1 MRSIIRLILRSGPQG
16 RVSKDGSQSW
26 CCPPFETPRP
36 ARLLRVRWVL
46 SLLLA
51 LLVTPAFAQI
61 KTIRAV
67 MHSDLKVLDP
77 IWTTANIVRNHG
89 YMVWDTLFAMDEK
102 MQPQPQMVDRWELS
116 PDRLVYTFTLRD
128 GLKWHDGKPV
138 TAEDCIAS
146 IKRWGARDS
155 TGVKLLS
162 FVTDFEAV
170 DDKTFKIVLR
180 EPYGL
185 VIDSLAKPGS
195 STPLMMPKRIA
206 DTDPAKQIDEF
217 IGSGP
222 FIFKK
227 DEWKPGDRTVYA
239 RNPDYKPRPE
249 PPSGLAGGKVAK
261 VDRVEWLAIPDHQ
274 TAVNALLAGEID
286 YIEAPPHDLKSLL
299 KADKNIRLEVYNTTG
314 AQYVFRWNTVVPP
327 FDNEK
332 VRRAAMY
339 AFNQKAFLEGVIGD
353 AAYYQTCDAM
363 FVCGTPLENSAGM
376 AGLLQSNFARSKE
389 LLKEAG
395 YAGTSIVMLH
405 TTDIAVLTNAGPI
418 AKSLLEQGG
427 FKVEMVPL
435 DFQAIVARRL
445 RKTPPADGG
454 WNGFMTAWLSIDMMN
469 PLTNSMLTASC
480 DKANFGW
487 PCDVEVER
495 LRDAYARAPDL
506 ASRQKIATDLQARA
520 VQYGTHIHLGQ
531 YTLPTA
537 TRADRLSGMVKSPI
551 PVFWGIEKKG
561 N

>member
-1 MRSIIRLILRSGPQG
+1 MISRAAALAGA
-16 RVSKDGSQSW
+16 
-26 CCPPFETPRP
+26 C
-36 ARLLRVRWVL
+36 AA
-46 SLLLA
+46 LLLA
-51 LLVTPAFAQI
+51 GPAHAQ
-61 KTIRAV
+61 KTVRAV

-89 YMVWDTLFAMDEK
+89 YMVWDTLFAMDDK
-102 MQPQPQMVDRWELS
+102 LVAQPQMVDKWELS
-116 PDRLVYTFTLRD
+116 ADRLTYSFTLRD

-138 TAEDCIAS
+138 TSEDCIAS
-146 IKRWGARDS
+146 LSRWGVRDS
-155 TGVKLLS
+155 TGSKLLS
-162 FVTDFEAV
+162 FVAGFEATAE
-170 DDKTFKIVLR
+170 KSFRIVLK

-185 VIDSLAKPGS
+185 VIDSLAKPGG

-206 DTDPAKQIDEF
+206 ETDPAKQIDEF
-217 IGSGP
+217 IGSWP

-227 DEWKPGDRTVYA
+227 DEWKPGDRTVYV
-239 RNPDYKPRPE
+239 RNPDYVPRAE
-249 PPSGLAGGKVAK
+249 PASGLAGGKVAK

-286 YIEAPPHDLKSLL
+286 YIEAPPHDLKALL
-299 KADKNIRLEVYNTTG
+299 LADKNIRLEVLNKIG

-327 FDNEK
+327 FNNEK
-332 VRRAAMY
+332 IRRAAMY
-339 AFNQKAFLEGVIGD
+339 AFDQKSFLEGVIGD
-353 AAYYQTCDAM
+353 DRYYRTCDAM

-376 AGLLQSNFARSKE
+376 DGLARGNFAKSKE

-395 YAGTSIVMLH
+395 YDGTPLVMLH

-418 AKSLLEQGG
+418 AKDLLEKGG

-435 DFQAIVARRL
+435 DFQAIVSRRL
-445 RKTPPADGG
+445 RKTLPADGG
-454 WNGFMTAWLSIDMMN
+454 WNGFMTSWLSVDMMN

-487 PCDVEVER
+487 PCDAEVER

-506 ASRQKIATDLQARA
+506 PARQKITAELQARA

-537 TRADRLSGMVKSPI
+537 TRSDRISNVVVSPI
-551 PVFWGIEKKG
+551 PVFWGMEKK
-561 N
+561 

>member
-1 MRSIIRLILRSGPQG
+1 MS
-16 RVSKDGSQSW
+16 V
-26 CCPPFETPRP
+26 
-36 ARLLRVRWVL
+36 RLLAAAA
-46 SLLLA
+46 LA
-51 LLVTPAFAQI
+51 AGFVVSPASAQT
-61 KTIRAV
+61 KTVRAV

-89 YMVWDTLFAMDEK
+89 YMVWDTLFAMDDK
-102 MQPQPQMVDRWELS
+102 LQPRPQMVDKWELS
-116 PDRLVYTFTLRD
+116 ADKLAYSFTLRD

-138 TAEDCIAS
+138 TSEDCIAS
-146 IKRWGARDS
+146 IKRWGARDA
-155 TGVKLLS
+155 TGSKLMS
-162 FVTDFEAV
+162 FVAGFEAV
-170 DDKTFKIVLR
+170 DEKTFKLSLK

-185 VIDSLAKPGS
+185 VIDSLAKPGG

-206 DTDPAKQIDEF
+206 DTDPGKQISEF

-222 FIFKK
+222 FIFKT
-227 DEWKPGDRTVYA
+227 DEWKPGDRTVYI
-239 RNPDYKPRPE
+239 RNPNYKPRAE

-261 VDRVEWLAIPDHQ
+261 VDRVEWLAIPDHM

-299 KADKNIRLEVYNTTG
+299 LADKNIKLEVLNKIG

-327 FDNEK
+327 FNNEK
-332 VRRAAMY
+332 IRRAAMY
-339 AFNQKAFLEGVIGD
+339 AFDQKAFLEGVIGD
-353 AAYYQTCDAM
+353 QRYYQTCDAM
-363 FVCGTPLENSAGM
+363 FVCGTPLENAAGM
-376 AGLLQSNFARSKE
+376 DGLARGNFAKSKE

-395 YAGTSIVMLH
+395 YDGAPVVMLH

-418 AKSLLEQGG
+418 AKDLLEKGG

-435 DFQAIVARRL
+435 DFQAIVSRRL

-454 WNGFMTAWLSIDMMN
+454 WNGFMTAWLSVDMMN

-480 DKANFGW
+480 EKANFGW
-487 PCDVEVER
+487 PCDSEVER
-495 LRDAYARAPDL
+495 LRDAYARAPDT
-506 ASRQKIATDLQARA
+506 ASRQKIAADLQARA

-537 TRADRLSGMVKSPI
+537 TRADRLSGVVTSPV
-551 PVFWGIEKKG
+551 PVFWGIEKK
-561 N
+561 

>member
-1 MRSIIRLILRSGPQG
+1 
-16 RVSKDGSQSW
+16 
-26 CCPPFETPRP
+26 
-36 ARLLRVRWVL
+36 
-46 SLLLA
+46 
-51 LLVTPAFAQI
+51 
-61 KTIRAV
+61 
-67 MHSDLKVLDP
+67 
-77 IWTTANIVRNHG
+77 
-89 YMVWDTLFAMDEK
+89 
-102 MQPQPQMVDRWELS
+102 
-116 PDRLVYTFTLRD
+116 
-128 GLKWHDGKPV
+128 
-138 TAEDCIAS
+138 
-146 IKRWGARDS
+146 
-155 TGVKLLS
+155 
-162 FVTDFEAV
+162 
-170 DDKTFKIVLR
+170 
-180 EPYGL
+180 
-185 VIDSLAKPGS
+185 
-195 STPLMMPKRIA
+195 
-206 DTDPAKQIDEF
+206 
-217 IGSGP
+217 
-222 FIFKK
+222 
-227 DEWKPGDRTVYA
+227 
-239 RNPDYKPRPE
+239 
-249 PPSGLAGGKVAK
+249 
-261 VDRVEWLAIPDHQ
+261 PDHQ

-299 KADKNIRLEVYNTTG
+299 KADKNIRLEVYNATG

-327 FDNEK
+327 FNNEK

-353 AAYYQTCDAM
+353 EAYYQTCDAM

-376 AGLLQSNFARSKE
+376 EGLLQSNFARSKE

-395 YAGTSIVMLH
+395 YDGTPIVMLH

-445 RKTPPADGG
+445 RKTPPAEGG

-487 PCDVEVER
+487 PCDAEVER

-506 ASRQKIATDLQARA
+506 LSRQKIAAELQARA

-551 PVFWGIEKKG
+551 PVFWNIEKKA

>member
-1 MRSIIRLILRSGPQG
+1 MKL
-16 RVSKDGSQSW
+16 
-26 CCPPFETPRP
+26 
-36 ARLLRVRWVL
+36 RLLAAAAWAAAFAI
-46 SLLLA
+46 S
-51 LLVTPAFAQI
+51 PAFAQT

-116 PDRLVYTFTLRD
+116 PDRLVYSFTLRD

-138 TAEDCIAS
+138 TSEDCIAS

-162 FVTDFEAV
+162 FVTDFETV
-170 DDKTFKIVLR
+170 DDKTFRIILK

-185 VIDSLAKPGS
+185 VIDSLAKPGG

-217 IGSGP
+217 VGSGP

-227 DEWKPGDRTVYA
+227 DEWKPGERTVYV

-327 FDNEK
+327 FNNEK

-353 AAYYQTCDAM
+353 DAYYQTCDAM

-376 AGLLQSNFARSKE
+376 EGLLQSNFARSKE

-395 YAGTSIVMLH
+395 YDGTPIVMLH

-445 RKTPPADGG
+445 RKTPPAEGG

-487 PCDVEVER
+487 PCDAEVER

-506 ASRQKIATDLQARA
+506 PSRQKIAAELQARA

-551 PVFWGIEKKG
+551 PVFWNIEKKG

>member
-1 MRSIIRLILRSGPQG
+1 VVKR
-16 RVSKDGSQSW
+16 
-26 CCPPFETPRP
+26 
-36 ARLLRVRWVL
+36 ALLAAAAA
-46 SLLLA
+46 LLL
-51 LLVTPAFAQI
+51 TNPATAQQP
-61 KTIRAV
+61 TTLRAV

-77 IWTTANIVRNHG
+77 VWTTANIVRNHG
-89 YMVWDTLFAMDEK
+89 YMVWDTLFAMDAELK
-102 MQPQPQMVDRWELS
+102 PQPQMVETWQMS
-116 PDRLVYTFTLRD
+116 ADRLTYTFTLRD
-128 GLKWHDGKPV
+128 GLKWHDGAPV
-138 TAEDCIAS
+138 TSEDCIAS
-146 IKRWGARDS
+146 LRRWGARDS
-155 TGVKLLS
+155 TGAKLLS
-162 FVTDFEAV
+162 FVAALEAV
-170 DDKTFKIVLR
+170 DDKTFRMVLK

-206 DTDPAKQIDEF
+206 TTDPAKQIDAF

-227 DEWKPGDRTVYA
+227 DEWKPGERTVYV

-249 PPSGLAGGKVAK
+249 PPSGLAGGKVVK

-274 TAVNALLAGEID
+274 TAVNALMAGEID
-286 YIEAPPHDLKSLL
+286 YIEAPPHDLKALL
-299 KADKNIRLEVYNTTG
+299 RTDKNIKLEVYNTIG

-339 AFNQKAFLEGVIGD
+339 ALNQTAFLEGVIGD
-353 AAYYQTCDAM
+353 PAYYRTCLAM
-363 FVCGTPLENSAGM
+363 FVCGTPLENDAGM
-376 AGLLQSNFARSKE
+376 AGLVQSNFARSKE

-395 YAGTSIVMLH
+395 YDGTPIVMLH

-427 FKVEMVPL
+427 FKVQMVPL
-435 DFQAIVARRL
+435 DFQAIVSRRL
-445 RKTPPADGG
+445 RKTPASDGG
-454 WNGFMTAWLSIDMMN
+454 WNGFMTAWLSVDMMN
-469 PLTNSMLTASC
+469 PLTNSMVNASC

-487 PCDVEVER
+487 PCDAEVER

-506 ASRQKIATDLQARA
+506 PARQKIAAELQARA

-537 TRADRLSGMVKSPI
+537 TRADRVSGIVTSPI
-551 PVFWGIEKKG
+551 PVFWNIEKKG

>member
-1 MRSIIRLILRSGPQG
+1 MTTRIGALAAA
-16 RVSKDGSQSW
+16 
-26 CCPPFETPRP
+26 C
-36 ARLLRVRWVL
+36 A
-46 SLLLA
+46 A
-51 LLVTPAFAQI
+51 LLFAGPAQAQ
-61 KTIRAV
+61 KTVRAV

-102 MQPQPQMVDRWELS
+102 LVAQPQMIDRWELS
-116 PDRLVYTFTLRD
+116 TDRLTYSFTLRD

-146 IKRWGARDS
+146 LKRWGARDS
-155 TGVKLLS
+155 TGSKLMS
-162 FVTDFEAV
+162 FVAGFEATGE
-170 DDKTFKIVLR
+170 KSFKLVLK

-185 VIDSLAKPGS
+185 VIDSLAKPGG

-227 DEWKPGDRTVYA
+227 DEWKPGDRTVYV
-239 RNPDYKPRPE
+239 RNPDYVPRAE

-286 YIEAPPHDLKSLL
+286 YIEAPPHDLKALL
-299 KADKNIRLEVYNTTG
+299 LADRNVRLEVLNKIG

-327 FDNEK
+327 FNNEK
-332 VRRAAMY
+332 IRRAAMY
-339 AFNQKAFLEGVIGD
+339 AFEQKSFLEGVIGD
-353 AAYYQTCDAM
+353 ARYYQTCDAM
-363 FVCGTPLENSAGM
+363 FVCGTPLETSAGM
-376 AGLLQSNFARSKE
+376 DGLVRGNFARSKE

-395 YAGTSIVMLH
+395 YDGTPLVMLH

-418 AKSLLEQGG
+418 AKDLLEKGG

-435 DFQAIVARRL
+435 DFQAIVSRRL
-445 RKTPPADGG
+445 RKTLPADGG
-454 WNGFMTAWLSIDMMN
+454 WNGFMTSWLSVDMMN

-487 PCDVEVER
+487 PCDTEVER

-506 ASRQKIATDLQARA
+506 ASRQKITAELQARA

-537 TRADRLSGMVKSPI
+537 TRSDRISGVVVSPI
-551 PVFWGIEKKG
+551 PVFWGMEKK
-561 N
+561 

>member
-1 MRSIIRLILRSGPQG
+1 MRLVLAAAAAFLFT
-16 RVSKDGSQSW
+16 V
-26 CCPPFETPRP
+26 P
-36 ARLLRVRWVL
+36 A
-46 SLLLA
+46 S
-51 LLVTPAFAQI
+51 AQQP
-61 KTIRAV
+61 KTLRAV

-89 YMVWDTLFAMDEK
+89 YMVWDTLFAMDAELK
-102 MQPQPQMVDRWELS
+102 PQPQMVDTWEVS
-116 PDRLVYTFTLRD
+116 ADRLTYTFTLRD
-128 GLKWHDGKPV
+128 GLKWHDGQPV
-138 TAEDCIAS
+138 TSEDCIAS
-146 IKRWGARDS
+146 LKRWGARDS
-155 TGVKLLS
+155 TGAKLLG
-162 FVTDFEAV
+162 FVTAFEVV
-170 DDKTFKIVLR
+170 DGRTFKLALK

-185 VIDSLAKPGS
+185 VIDSLAKPGG

-206 DTDPAKQIDEF
+206 ATDPAKQIEEF

-227 DEWKPGDRTVYA
+227 DEWKPGERTVYV
-239 RNPDYKPRPE
+239 RNPDYKPRAE
-249 PPSGLAGGKVAK
+249 PPSGLAGGKVVK

-274 TAVNALLAGEID
+274 TAVNALMAGEID
-286 YIEAPPHDLKSLL
+286 YIEAPPHDLKALL
-299 KADKNIRLEVYNTTG
+299 RTDKNIKLEVYNTIG

-332 VRRAAMY
+332 VRRATMY
-339 AFNQKAFLEGVIGD
+339 ALNQAAFLEGVIGD
-353 AAYYQTCDAM
+353 PAYYRTCLAM
-363 FVCGTPLENSAGM
+363 FVCGTPLENDAGM
-376 AGLLQSNFARSKE
+376 AGLVQSNFVKSRE

-395 YAGTSIVMLH
+395 YDGTPIVMLH

-427 FKVEMVPL
+427 FKVQMVPL
-435 DFQAIVARRL
+435 DFQAIVSRRL
-445 RKTPPADGG
+445 RKTPASDGG
-454 WNGFMTAWLSIDMMN
+454 WNGFMTAWLSVDMMN
-469 PLTNSMLTASC
+469 PLTNSMVNAAC

-487 PCDVEVER
+487 PCDAEVER

-506 ASRQKIATDLQARA
+506 PARQKIAAELQARA

-537 TRADRLSGMVKSPI
+537 TRADRLSGIVTSPI
-551 PVFWGIEKKG
+551 PVFWNIEKKG

>member
-1 MRSIIRLILRSGPQG
+1 MRLR
-16 RVSKDGSQSW
+16 KFMAAGS
-26 CCPPFETPRP
+26 
-36 ARLLRVRWVL
+36 AAA
-46 SLLLA
+46 LLLA
-51 LLVTPAFAQI
+51 SPAFAQT
-61 KTIRAV
+61 KTIKAV

-102 MQPQPQMVDRWELS
+102 LQAQAQMVDTWSLS
-116 PDRLVYTFTLRD
+116 DDKLTYTFTLRD

-138 TAEDCIAS
+138 TSEDCIAS
-146 IKRWGARDS
+146 LKRWGARDS

-162 FVTDFEAV
+162 FVSSFEPV
-170 DDKTFKIVLR
+170 SDKTFRIVLK

-185 VIDSLAKPGS
+185 LIDSLAKPGG

-206 DTDPAKQIDEF
+206 DTDPAKQISEF

-222 FIFKK
+222 FIFKA
-227 DEWKPGDRTVYA
+227 DEWKPGDKTVYVK
-239 RNPDYKPRPE
+239 NPDYKPRTE
-249 PPSGLAGGKVAK
+249 PASGLAGGKVAK

-299 KADKNIRLEVYNTTG
+299 LADKNIRLEVYNKIG

-339 AFNQKAFLEGVIGD
+339 DK
-353 AAYYQTCDAM
+353 YYQTCDAM
-363 FVCGTPLENSAGM
+363 FVCGTPLESNAGM
-376 AGLLQSNFARSKE
+376 DGLVRGNFAKSKE

-395 YAGTSIVMLH
+395 YDGTPIVMLH

-418 AKSLLEQGG
+418 AKDLLEKGG
-427 FKVEMVPL
+427 FKVQMVPL

-445 RKTPPADGG
+445 RKTPPQDGG
-454 WNGFMTAWLSIDMMN
+454 WNGFMTAWLSVDMMN

-487 PCDVEVER
+487 PCDAEVER
-495 LRDAYARAPDL
+495 LRDAFARAPDL
-506 ASRQKIATDLQARA
+506 ESRKKIAAELQARA
-520 VQYGTHIHLGQ
+520 ITYGTHVPLGQ

-537 TRADRLSGMVKSPI
+537 TRSDRLSGVVTSPV
-551 PVFWGIEKKG
+551 PVFWNIEKKG